1 MGRPRKRTTLTS
13 RSTQESAAALVEEA
27 DQNLV
32 NTGFDAAKLDGD
44 VMNVDPASF
53 IDPSLAGNGDLS
65 ISDMSFLDFL
75 DSDFMVNQ
83 PFSLEIPTIETP
95 VTSMSWTTNLPGADV
110 NNYSGDPGGSASL
123 ITPSLSSQG
132 TSPSNHHQQ
141 PSPSSSL
148 APPEAL
154 QSTTCSC
161 LADLYLA
168 LDSIARLPTQVV
180 PALRTARTAA
190 HTANNTIRCELCCP
204 PIHKSMKLAP
214 SAFQNTMLLGALLPS
229 IADAYYRILE
239 LIDAEATRAIATHTQ
254 LTFNLAEYGGTWGE
268 LSRSAGGN
276 NRTVVAHDETK
287 VMDPAAWRR
296 SVRSLLKIDVYG
308 VNNNNT
314 SLDNSHG
321 GEKAITTTASFH
333 QIGLR
338 DLVAEMDEKS
348 RGRHA
353 EIDALIEAGLSAP
366 TGLGGLQAS
375 HSRGKEPHCRHVVE
389 LAREAVDNLH
399 IA

>member
-1 MGRPRKRTTLTS
+1 MGRPRKRPNTTNQPAQVSAVAVTS
-13 RSTQESAAALVEEA
+13 QLVEK
-27 DQNLV
+27 DQELV
-32 NTGFDAAKLDGD
+32 DRQLDTAMLDSD
-44 VMNVDPASF
+44 VVNVDPASF
-53 IDPSLAGNGDLS
+53 LDPSLEGNADLS

-83 PFSLEIPTIETP
+83 PFNLEIPNIEAPITP
-95 VTSMSWTTNLPGADV
+95 MSWAPNLHGADV
-110 NNYSGDPGGSASL
+110 NKHSGDLSGSA
-123 ITPSLSSQG
+123 SLSSQG
-132 TSPSNHHQQ
+132 TSPSNHQQQ

-148 APPEAL
+148 VPPEML

-190 HTANNTIRCELCCP
+190 HTAHNTIRCEVCCP

-229 IADAYYRILE
+229 IADAYYRTLE
-239 LIDAEATRAIATHTQ
+239 LIDAEATRAIATHTH

-268 LSRSAGGN
+268 LSNLGSGGN
-276 NRTVVAHDETK
+276 KNLAAHDETK

-308 VNNNNT
+308 VNNNDN
-314 SLDNSHG
+314 DNNNNSHG
-321 GEKAITTTASFH
+321 ETATVRFH
-333 QIGLR
+333 HIGLR

-353 EIDALIEAGLSAP
+353 EIDALIEAGLSPP
-366 TGLGGLQAS
+366 TGLNGLQAS

>member
-1 MGRPRKRTTLTS
+1 MGRPRKRPNATS
-13 RSTQESAAALVEEA
+13 RSTQDHAAAVVEGA

-32 NTGFDAAKLDGD
+32 NTQFDAAKLDGN
-44 VMNVDPASF
+44 VMDVDPASF
-53 IDPSLAGNGDLS
+53 IDPSLAGNGDFP
-65 ISDMSFLDFL
+65 ISDMSFLEFL
-75 DSDFMVNQ
+75 DSDFMVIQ
-83 PFSLEIPTIETP
+83 PFNLDMPTIETP
-95 VTSMSWTTNLPGADV
+95 ETPMSWTTNLPGADV
-110 NNYSGDPGGSASL
+110 NNDSGDPGGSASL
-123 ITPSLSSQG
+123 TTSSLSSQG
-132 TSPSNHHQQ
+132 TSPSQHYQQ

-154 QSTTCSC
+154 QTTTCSC

-168 LDSIARLPTQVV
+168 LDSIARLPTEVV

-190 HTANNTIRCELCCP
+190 HTAHNTIRCELCCP
-204 PIHKSMKLAP
+204 PIHKSMKMAP

-239 LIDAEATRAIATHTQ
+239 LIDAEATRAIATHTH

-268 LSRSAGGN
+268 LSSSFGPVDDK
-276 NRTVVAHDETK
+276 TLAHNETK
-287 VMDPAAWRR
+287 VMDAAAWRR

-308 VNNNNT
+308 VNNNN
-314 SLDNSHG
+314 NNCR
-321 GEKAITTTASFH
+321 GETAAAARFH

-366 TGLGGLQAS
+366 TGLNGLQAS

>member
-1 MGRPRKRTTLTS
+1 MGRPRKRPNATS
-13 RSTQESAAALVEEA
+13 RSTQDPAAAVVEDA

-32 NTGFDAAKLDGD
+32 NTEFDAAKLDGN
-44 VMNVDPASF
+44 VMDVDPDSF
-53 IDPSLAGNGDLS
+53 IDPSLAGNGDFS

-83 PFSLEIPTIETP
+83 PFNLDMPTMETP
-95 VTSMSWTTNLPGADV
+95 KNPMSWTTNLPGAEV
-110 NNYSGDPGGSASL
+110 NNNSGDPGGSTSL
-123 ITPSLSSQG
+123 NTPSLSSQG
-132 TSPSNHHQQ
+132 TSPSQHDQQ

-190 HTANNTIRCELCCP
+190 HTAHNTIRCELCCP
-204 PIHKSMKLAP
+204 PIHKSMKMAP

-239 LIDAEATRAIATHTQ
+239 LIDAEATRAIATHTH

-268 LSRSAGGN
+268 LSSSFGPVDDK
-276 NRTVVAHDETK
+276 TLAHNETK

-308 VNNNNT
+308 VNNNNCR
-314 SLDNSHG
+314 
-321 GEKAITTTASFH
+321 GETAAAAARFH

-366 TGLGGLQAS
+366 TGLNGLQAS

>member
-1 MGRPRKRTTLTS
+1 MGRPRKRPNTISLSTPDSADTLN
-13 RSTQESAAALVEEA
+13 RQPLEEEA
-27 DQNLV
+27 DQYYLDPGLD
-32 NTGFDAAKLDGD
+32 TAMLDGD
-44 VMNVDPASF
+44 LGNLDPASF
-53 IDPSLAGNGDLS
+53 IDPNLGDNPDLS
-65 ISDMSFLDFL
+65 MSDMSFLDFL

-83 PFSLEIPTIETP
+83 PFNLDIPTIETP
-95 VTSMSWTTNLPGADV
+95 ITPMSWATNLHGANV
-110 NNYSGDPGGSASL
+110 NSHSGDAHGSTSH
-123 ITPSLSSQG
+123 SSQG
-132 TSPSNHHQQ
+132 TSPSTNHQQ

-148 APPEAL
+148 GPPPETL
-154 QSTTCSC
+154 QFTTTCSC

-168 LDSIARLPTQVV
+168 LDSIARLPTTVV

-190 HTANNTIRCELCCP
+190 HTAHNTIRCDLCCP
-204 PIHKSMKLAP
+204 PIYKSMKMAP

-239 LIDAEATRAIATHTQ
+239 LVDAEATHAIATHTQ

-268 LSRSAGGN
+268 LSSSSSRSSSSSSSDGAGN
-276 NRTVVAHDETK
+276 ETK
-287 VMDPAAWRR
+287 VMDPATWRR
-296 SVRSLLKIDVYG
+296 SVRNLLKIDVYG
-308 VNNNNT
+308 VNNNNNT
-314 SLDNSHG
+314 CRG
-321 GEKAITTTASFH
+321 GQTAPFQ

-338 DLVAEMDEKS
+338 DLVAEMDQKS

-366 TGLGGLQAS
+366 TGLNGLPAT